1 MSLAVGSKKDKLQKY
16 LEENEI
22 FINDFPPFG
31 IKNKFICQRVKN
43 HTPPIFYHSL
53 ACTRKHP
60 IITVNTSYQFN
71 KSSCKAH
78 RITTVTYNENK
89 FGQFIVPKHHKNPQK
104 LSQTFKIT
112 QTKHFVPKHFSNKLT
127 KTPLGGYLRIIWLN
141 AYIFM
146 LSCSETSLIKKQI
159 TEKILD
165 CSANWKRKKE
175 IQGERI

>member
-16 LEENEI
+16 LEVNEV
-22 FINDFPPFG
+22 FINNFPLFG
-31 IKNKFICQRVKN
+31 ANNKFICQGVKN
-43 HTPPIFYHSL
+43 HIPPIFCHSL
-53 ACTRKHP
+53 ACTRKHR
-60 IITVNTSYQFN
+60 IIIVNTSHQLN
-71 KSSCKAH
+71 KSSCEAI

-89 FGQFIVPKHHKNPQK
+89 FGQFIVPKHHQNPQK
-104 LSQTFKIT
+104 LSQTIKT
-112 QTKHFVPKHFSNKLT
+112 TRTKHFIPKHFSNKLT
-127 KTPLGGYLRIIWLN
+127 KTRLGGYLRIIWLN